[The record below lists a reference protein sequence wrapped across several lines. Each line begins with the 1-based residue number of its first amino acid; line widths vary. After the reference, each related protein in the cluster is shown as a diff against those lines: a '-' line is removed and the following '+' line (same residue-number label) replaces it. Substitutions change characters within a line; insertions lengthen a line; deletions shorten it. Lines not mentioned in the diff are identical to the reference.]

1 MAWVMAMAIPVGMV
15 TAMVMAMVM
24 PRNQGQNY
32 FPSRPSFFEKKN
44 FDPLIFFFHSNF
56 IFKWIYINKLFLL
69 KSLYHVRI

>member
-15 TAMVMAMVM
+15 MAMVMAMVM

-32 FPSRPSFFEKKN
+32 FPSRSIFLRKKN

-56 IFKWIYINKLFLL
+56 IFKTF
-69 KSLYHVRI
+69 